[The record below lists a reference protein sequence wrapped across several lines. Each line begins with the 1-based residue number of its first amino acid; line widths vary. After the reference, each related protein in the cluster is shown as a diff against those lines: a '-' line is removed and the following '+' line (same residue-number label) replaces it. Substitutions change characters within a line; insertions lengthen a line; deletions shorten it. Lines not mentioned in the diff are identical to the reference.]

1 MGRGRGTIKFW
12 IFSGA
17 SSVQSRGSRG
27 AREGAEARRGEE
39 EKAERGSPTGT
50 SAFRGGEGE
59 GGGLTAARRGF
70 RILGSGEVLCAEG
83 GRYCF
88 FWQTVIRDVP

>member
-39 EKAERGSPTGT
+39 GRFFSHGGT
-50 SAFRGGEGE
+50 ES
-59 GGGLTAARRGF
+59 TARF
-70 RILGSGEVLCAEG
+70 QGSGEVLCADGE
-83 GRYCF
+83 RYCF

>member
-39 EKAERGSPTGT
+39 EKAERGSR
-50 SAFRGGEGE
+50 RGRRRSE
-59 GGGLTAARRGF
+59 GGRAKEGVSRRH
-70 RILGSGEVLCAEG
+70 GEVLGFWGAGRCFAPRAG
-83 GRYCF
+83 GIAF
-88 FWQTVIRDVP
+88 FGKR